1 LAQEQAVV
9 VVTAAVAVQV
19 AIKLLLD
26 FLSQVHLL

>member
-1 LAQEQAVV
+1 LAQEQAV